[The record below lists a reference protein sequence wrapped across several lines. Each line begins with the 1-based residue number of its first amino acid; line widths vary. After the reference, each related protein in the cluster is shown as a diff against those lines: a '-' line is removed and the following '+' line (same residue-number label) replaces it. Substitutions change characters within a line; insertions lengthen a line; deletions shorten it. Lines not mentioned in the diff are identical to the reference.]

1 MIGFIQ
7 EWFNIRKSMH
17 TLYHVN
23 ILKEKNHINFSQHE
37 EKLFDKIQNSFMI
50 KTYKYSRV
58 QISFEGCFL
67 TWKKVYAKIIINITF
82 KGKK

>member
-1 MIGFIQ
+1 
-7 EWFNIRKSMH
+7 MH

-50 KTYKYSRV
+50 KTYNTTRIEHSGFDEY
-58 QISFEGCFL
+58 
-67 TWKKVYAKIIINITF
+67 
-82 KGKK
+82 